1 MTDTTLVERLRGLI
15 ERLEKAEAGSR
26 ELDWLIAEALGEIP
40 EHRVMETGWDYI
52 WFRRSGEF
60 ALWKAMDSEGRLVE
74 LWQAPQRSTSLDAA
88 VALIG
93 RVLPE
98 WKKQLFENWD
108 GLWIARVTSARRTF
122 GTDYMRE
129 RAPAGSPN
137 GAIALLIAALE
148 ALAYEQS
155 K

>member
-1 MTDTTLVERLRGLI
+1 MTDTPLVERLRGLSI
-15 ERLEKAEAGSR
+15 LRLEQLEGPSR
-26 ELDWLIAEALGEIP
+26 EADADIYIALFIPAERVGRIDRLGGC
-40 EHRVMETGWDYI
+40 VGWWPKD
-52 WFRRSGEF
+52 
-60 ALWKAMDSEGRLVE
+60 
-74 LWQAPQRSTSLDAA
+74 APYVSAIDVPAFTASLDAA
-88 VALIG
+88 VALVE

-108 GLWIARVTSARRTF
+108 GLWIARVTGARRTF